1 MKAKPFS
8 LVAVCLIVGLC
19 GCGSSP
25 QRQQTQLLQLARQ
38 ADQNYQT
45 GKFDRAREQYEAV
58 IAANPKF
65 IPAHLRLGV
74 IAYRD
79 GDLKQAQARFEL
91 ANRLDPRNPQA
102 QFNLAMLHLNQASLL
117 LNDYVDSSTT
127 PASRRASR
135 TCIATTPTPPTPPSS
150 GTAARQA
157 KR

>member
-1 MKAKPFS
+1 MITKPFAT
-8 LVAVCLIVGLC
+8 LALGLILALC

-65 IPAHLRLGV
+65 VPAHIRLGV

-79 GDLKQAQARFEL
+79 GDLQQAQARFEL
-91 ANRLDPRNPQA
+91 AHRLDPRNPQA

-117 LNDYVDSSTT
+117 LNAYVDGSAA
-127 PASRRASR
+127 PASRQQVRALL
-135 TCIATTPTPPTPPSS
+135 AQLQAF
-150 GTAARQA
+150 GTGE
-157 KR
+157 